1 MKLLDNRS
9 RYARGLLTRLK
20 NKEKQVEG
28 AKQAGRIEAE
38 RRELPS
44 SDWGKYIL
52 GIIKVIEKQ
61 FNKK

>member
-44 SDWGKYIL
+44 SDPGKYIL